1 MKLRL
6 DPDSTS
12 FSSIRIV
19 NNDNQIAV
27 AFGSGTL
34 FIEADPDL
42 AEWDV
47 IRPQFEE
54 ALTDVKE
61 RFVEAVRNPIGSKP
75 LRELIEP
82 SDRVLIATSD
92 GTRPVPNRQLIPW
105 LLEELPVPEEQVTVM
120 IGTGTH
126 RANTREEIA
135 GMFGEDLVKR
145 IRILNHDA
153 FDESRNVLVG
163 KIGSGTPVYLNEA
176 YLEADKRIAVGFIE
190 PHFFAGFSGGPK
202 AVAPG
207 LAGIE
212 TILRLHRSELI
223 GDPNSTWGVLEE
235 NPLHR
240 EIREAVALSPPEF
253 MVNVTLNSE
262 KAITA
267 FYSGDYG
274 EAHRKG
280 CADVKVSAMV
290 AVDEPYPVVVTSNS
304 GFPLDQNLYQT
315 VKGISAAARIVDDQ
329 GAILVASE
337 CSDGVPD
344 HGNFA
349 SLMRTGDSPRDVLQE
364 VYDRE
369 PILDQWQAQILAG
382 ILNRTNVTVYSRMDC
397 CEIEACKLSVTDDLE
412 EALRERI
419 ESVGSGAR
427 VAVLPDGPLTIPY
440 IREE

>member
-6 DPDSTS
+6 GPDSTS

-47 IRPQFEE
+47 IRPQLEE

-163 KIGSGTPVYLNEA
+163 KLGVE
-176 YLEADKRIAVGFIE
+176 RRFI
-190 PHFFAGFSGGPK
+190 
-202 AVAPG
+202 
-207 LAGIE
+207 
-212 TILRLHRSELI
+212 
-223 GDPNSTWGVLEE
+223 
-235 NPLHR
+235 
-240 EIREAVALSPPEF
+240 
-253 MVNVTLNSE
+253 
-262 KAITA
+262 
-267 FYSGDYG
+267 
-274 EAHRKG
+274 
-280 CADVKVSAMV
+280 
-290 AVDEPYPVVVTSNS
+290 
-304 GFPLDQNLYQT
+304 
-315 VKGISAAARIVDDQ
+315 
-329 GAILVASE
+329 
-337 CSDGVPD
+337 
-344 HGNFA
+344 
-349 SLMRTGDSPRDVLQE
+349 
-364 VYDRE
+364 
-369 PILDQWQAQILAG
+369 
-382 ILNRTNVTVYSRMDC
+382 
-397 CEIEACKLSVTDDLE
+397 
-412 EALRERI
+412 
-419 ESVGSGAR
+419 
-427 VAVLPDGPLTIPY
+427 
-440 IREE
+440 